1 MKHKPRNRI
10 KPGDAGRCG
19 FTLIELLLV
28 IAIVTVLSTMALG
41 VLRSATTDAKISATQ
56 ARLTQIN
63 AIMEVVMEDY
73 SVRRMPVDLNAALS
87 PPVTRRMLRE
97 ARYQILS
104 ELLDVELPRPLFD
117 NALESY
123 IPISNRRISP
133 HFIGPGYIEEFDGR
147 PNGFGTAT
155 NTFDTIGNY
164 RAGSFLA
171 STNAPYSALMQRWQ
185 LLAQQNPNDL
195 NLPGEY
201 LYQFLYA
208 YDFDG
213 APAVEAL
220 GAQAIADTD
229 GDQLMEVVDAFGEPL
244 LFEIQQRAPE
254 NQNTDGDTQGMDV
267 EDPDDDYPDPSN
279 PTYLP
284 SPDSIDPDDDG
295 DGIPD
300 ARDENGT
307 YDPLLRDGVQ
317 VINNI
322 RIIVFSSR
330 DTQDFN

>member
-1 MKHKPRNRI
+1 MKHKPKKRI
-10 KPGDAGRCG
+10 IPGDLSRCG
-19 FTLIELLLV
+19 FTLVELLLV

-41 VLRSATTDAKISATQ
+41 VMRQAQTDAKISATE

-73 SVRRMPVDLNAALS
+73 SVRRMPIDLSAALS
-87 PPVTRRMLRE
+87 PPVTRQMLRE
-97 ARYQILS
+97 ARYQVLS
-104 ELLDVELPRPLFD
+104 ELIDVELPRPLY
-117 NALESY
+117 NPNTESY
-123 IPISNRRISP
+123 VPNSNRVVSP
-133 HFIGPGYIEEFDGR
+133 FFAGPGYVGSGNPTIDSD
-147 PNGFGTAT
+147 PIGF
-155 NTFDTIGNY
+155 Y
-164 RAGSFLA
+164 RDDSFLGN
-171 STNAPYSALMQRWQ
+171 SNAPYSAIMQRWQ

-244 LFEIQQRAPE
+244 LYEIQQRAPE
-254 NQNTDGDTQGMDV
+254 NQDTDQDGDDDV
-267 EDPDDDYPDPSN
+267 TDPNDDGDAVPDLEDS
-279 PTYLP
+279 
-284 SPDSIDPDDDG
+284 DDDG

-317 VINNI
+317 VTNNI

>member
-1 MKHKPRNRI
+1 MKHKPKKRI
-10 KPGDAGRCG
+10 IPSDAGRCG
-19 FTLIELLLV
+19 FTLVELLLV

-41 VLRSATTDAKISATQ
+41 VMRQAQTDAKISATE
-56 ARLTQIN
+56 ARLTQVN

-73 SVRRMPVDLNAALS
+73 SVRRMPVDLNASLS

-97 ARYQILS
+97 ARYQVLS
-104 ELLDVELPRPLFD
+104 ELLDSELPRPLYDPSLGLYVPNSNRVVSPFFSGPGYVGAG
-117 NALESY
+117 N
-123 IPISNRRISP
+123 PISNSDP
-133 HFIGPGYIEEFDGR
+133 IGF
-147 PNGFGTAT
+147 
-155 NTFDTIGNY
+155 Y
-164 RAGSFLA
+164 RDDSFLGN
-171 STNAPYSALMQRWQ
+171 SNAPYSAIMQRWQ

-201 LYQFLYA
+201 LYQFLYS

-213 APAVEAL
+213 APAVEVL

-244 LFEIQQRAPE
+244 LYEIQQRAPE
-254 NQNTDGDTQGMDV
+254 DQDTDQDGDDDVTDSNDDGDTVPDL
-267 EDPDDDYPDPSN
+267 EDS
-279 PTYLP
+279 
-284 SPDSIDPDDDG
+284 DDDG

-307 YDPLLRDGVQ
+307 FDSLLRDGVQ

>member
-1 MKHKPRNRI
+1 MKHKPKKRI
-10 KPGDAGRCG
+10 IPSDAGRCG
-19 FTLIELLLV
+19 FTLVELLLV

-41 VLRSATTDAKISATQ
+41 VMRQATTDAKISATE
-56 ARLTQIN
+56 ARLTQVN

-73 SVRRMPVDLNAALS
+73 SVRRMPVDLSEEVAKLGLN
-87 PPVTRRMLRE
+87 VTRRNLRE
-97 ARYQILS
+97 KRYEVLS
-104 ELLDVELPRPLFD
+104 ELIDVELPRPLYD
-117 NALESY
+117 PSLGLYVPN
-123 IPISNRRISP
+123 SNRVVSP
-133 HFIGPGYIEEFDGR
+133 FFSGPGYVGSGNPTIDSD
-147 PNGFGTAT
+147 PIGF
-155 NTFDTIGNY
+155 Y
-164 RAGSFLA
+164 RDDSFLGN
-171 STNAPYSALMQRWQ
+171 SNAPYSAIMQRWQ

-201 LYQFLYA
+201 LYQFLYS

-244 LFEIQQRAPE
+244 LYEIQQRAPE
-254 NQNTDGDTQGMDV
+254 NQDTDQDGNEDVTDSNDDGDAVSDL
-267 EDPDDDYPDPSN
+267 EDS
-279 PTYLP
+279 
-284 SPDSIDPDDDG
+284 DDDG

-307 YDPLLRDGVQ
+307 YDSLLRDGVQ

>member
-1 MKHKPRNRI
+1 MKHKPKKRI
-10 KPGDAGRCG
+10 IPSDVGRCG
-19 FTLIELLLV
+19 FTLVELLLV

-41 VLRSATTDAKISATQ
+41 VMRQAQTDAKISATE
-56 ARLTQIN
+56 ARITQIN

-73 SVRRMPVDLNAALS
+73 SVRRMPIDLNASLS

-97 ARYQILS
+97 ARYQVLS
-104 ELLDVELPRPLFD
+104 ELLDSELPRPLYD
-117 NALESY
+117 PSSGSY
-123 IPISNRRISP
+123 VPNSNRVVSP
-133 HFIGPGYIEEFDGR
+133 FFSGPGYVGSGNPTVDSDPI
-147 PNGFGTAT
+147 GF
-155 NTFDTIGNY
+155 Y
-164 RAGSFLA
+164 RADSFLGN
-171 STNAPYSALMQRWQ
+171 SNAPYSAIMQRWQ

-201 LYQFLYA
+201 LYQFLYS

-229 GDQLMEVVDAFGEPL
+229 GDQLMEVVDAFGKPL
-244 LFEIQQRAPE
+244 LYEIQQRAAE
-254 NQNTDGDTQGMDV
+254 NQDTDQDGDDDV
-267 EDPDDDYPDPSN
+267 IDSNDDGDAVPDLEDS
-279 PTYLP
+279 
-284 SPDSIDPDDDG
+284 DDDG

-300 ARDENGT
+300 VRDENGT
-307 YDPLLRDGVQ
+307 YDSLLRDGVQ

>member
-1 MKHKPRNRI
+1 
-10 KPGDAGRCG
+10 
-19 FTLIELLLV
+19 LIELLLV

-73 SVRRMPVDLNAALS
+73 SVRRMPVDLNVTPVPLDANGDPVM
-87 PPVTRRMLRE
+87 PPRAWLRQL
-97 ARYQILS
+97 RYQILS
-104 ELLDVELPRPLFD
+104 ELIDVELPRPYYFQ
-117 NALESY
+117 NEGHY
-123 IPISNRRISP
+123 IPNSNRETGL
-133 HFIGPGYIEEFDGR
+133 FFDGPGYVGNDPSPPGSS
-147 PNGFGTAT
+147 NGQYTA
-155 NTFDTIGNY
+155 IGNY
-164 RAGSFLA
+164 RDPSILDSAG
-171 STNAPYSALMQRWQ
+171 APQSAIMQRWKI
-185 LLAQQNPNDL
+185 LSQQYPDDF

-201 LYQFLYA
+201 LYQFLYS

-220 GAQAIADTD
+220 GSQAIADTD

-244 LFEIQQRAPE
+244 LYEIQQRAPE
-254 NQNTDGDTQGMDV
+254 TQDTDQDLDNDV
-267 EDPDDDYPDPSN
+267 TDPNDDDDAFPD
-279 PTYLP
+279 LE
-284 SPDSIDPDDDG
+284 DSDDDG

-307 YDPLLRDGVQ
+307 YDSIFYAGKLQ
-317 VINNI
+317 VTNNI

-330 DTQDFN
+330 DTQDFNN

>member
-1 MKHKPRNRI
+1 MKLKPEKRI
-10 KPGDAGRCG
+10 IPSDVGRCG
-19 FTLIELLLV
+19 FTLVELLLV

-41 VLRSATTDAKISATQ
+41 VMRQAQTDAKISATE
-56 ARLTQIN
+56 ARLTQVN

-73 SVRRMPVDLNAALS
+73 SVRRMPIDLNASLN

-97 ARYQILS
+97 ARYQVLS
-104 ELLDVELPRPLFD
+104 ELLDSELPRPLY
-117 NALESY
+117 NPSSESY
-123 IPISNRRISP
+123 VPNSNRVIGPFFS
-133 HFIGPGYIEEFDGR
+133 GPGYVGAGNPIVNSD
-147 PNGFGTAT
+147 PIGF
-155 NTFDTIGNY
+155 Y
-164 RAGSFLA
+164 RDDSFLGN
-171 STNAPYSALMQRWQ
+171 SNAPYSAIMQRWQ

-201 LYQFLYA
+201 LYQFLYS

-244 LFEIQQRAPE
+244 LYEIQQRAPE
-254 NQNTDGDTQGMDV
+254 DQDTDQDGDDDV
-267 EDPDDDYPDPSN
+267 TDSNDDGDAVPDLEDS
-279 PTYLP
+279 
-284 SPDSIDPDDDG
+284 DDDG

-307 YDPLLRDGVQ
+307 FDSLLRDGVQ

>member
-10 KPGDAGRCG
+10 KPGGAGRCG

-73 SVRRMPVDLNAALS
+73 SVRRMPVDLNAVLS

-97 ARYQILS
+97 ARYQVLS
-104 ELLDVELPRPLFD
+104 ELIDVELPRPYYFQ
-117 NALESY
+117 NEERY
-123 IPISNRRISP
+123 IPNSNRGTGL
-133 HFIGPGYIEEFDGR
+133 FFDGPGYVGDDPSPPGSSDGQY
-147 PNGFGTAT
+147 TA
-155 NTFDTIGNY
+155 IGNY
-164 RAGSFLA
+164 RDPSLLDSAG
-171 STNAPYSALMQRWQ
+171 APQSAIMRRWQ
-185 LLAQQNPNDL
+185 LLSQQYPDDF

-201 LYQFLYA
+201 LYQFLYS

-254 NQNTDGDTQGMDV
+254 DQDTDNDGDDDV
-267 EDPDDDYPDPSN
+267 TDLND
-279 PTYLP
+279 
-284 SPDSIDPDDDG
+284 DDDG
-295 DGIPD
+295 VPDLEDLDDDSDGIPD
-300 ARDENGT
+300 FRDENGT
-307 YDPLLRDGVQ
+307 YDSIFYAGDLQ
-317 VINNI
+317 VTNNI

-330 DTQDFN
+330 DTQDFNN

>member
-1 MKHKPRNRI
+1 MKHKPRKRI
-10 KPGDAGRCG
+10 IPRDVGRCG

-41 VLRSATTDAKISATQ
+41 VMRQAQTDAKISATE
-56 ARLTQIN
+56 ARLTQVN

-73 SVRRMPVDLNAALS
+73 SVRRMPVDLNAVLT
-87 PPVTRRMLRE
+87 PPVTRQMLRE
-97 ARYQILS
+97 ARYQVLS
-104 ELLDVELPRPLFD
+104 ELIDVELPRPLY
-117 NALESY
+117 NPNTESY
-123 IPISNRRISP
+123 VPNSNRVVSP
-133 HFIGPGYIEEFDGR
+133 FLPGPGYVGSGNPTIDSD
-147 PNGFGTAT
+147 PIGF
-155 NTFDTIGNY
+155 Y
-164 RAGSFLA
+164 RDDSFLGN
-171 STNAPYSALMQRWQ
+171 SNAPYSAIMQRWQ
-185 LLAQQNPNDL
+185 LLAQQYPNDL

-201 LYQFLYA
+201 LYQFLYS

-244 LFEIQQRAPE
+244 LYEIQQRAPE
-254 NQNTDGDTQGMDV
+254 TQDTDQDGDNDV
-267 EDPDDDYPDPSN
+267 TDPNDDGDAVPDLEDS
-279 PTYLP
+279 
-284 SPDSIDPDDDG
+284 DDDG

>member
-1 MKHKPRNRI
+1 
-10 KPGDAGRCG
+10 
-19 FTLIELLLV
+19 
-28 IAIVTVLSTMALG
+28 
-41 VLRSATTDAKISATQ
+41 
-56 ARLTQIN
+56 
-63 AIMEVVMEDY
+63 
-73 SVRRMPVDLNAALS
+73 
-87 PPVTRRMLRE
+87 
-97 ARYQILS
+97 
-104 ELLDVELPRPLFD
+104 
-117 NALESY
+117 
-123 IPISNRRISP
+123 
-133 HFIGPGYIEEFDGR
+133 
-147 PNGFGTAT
+147 
-155 NTFDTIGNY
+155 
-164 RAGSFLA
+164 
-171 STNAPYSALMQRWQ
+171 MQRWQ

-201 LYQFLYA
+201 LYQFLYS

-244 LFEIQQRAPE
+244 IYEIQQRAPE
-254 NQNTDGDTQGMDV
+254 TQDTDQDGDNDV
-267 EDPDDDYPDPSN
+267 TDPNDDGDAVPDLEDS
-279 PTYLP
+279 
-284 SPDSIDPDDDG
+284 DDDG

>member
-1 MKHKPRNRI
+1 MKHKPRKRI
-10 KPGDAGRCG
+10 IPRDVGRCG

-41 VLRSATTDAKISATQ
+41 VMRQAQTDAKISATE
-56 ARLTQIN
+56 ARLTQVN

-73 SVRRMPVDLNAALS
+73 SVRRMPIDLSGLPPALDQQGAPL
-87 PPVTRRMLRE
+87 PPRTSLRQL
-97 ARYQILS
+97 RYQILS

-117 NALESY
+117 NGQGNY
-123 IPISNRRISP
+123 IPISNRGISP
-133 HFIGPGYIEEFDGR
+133 FFDGPGYVGMGVSSGAWD
-147 PNGFGTAT
+147 P
-155 NTFDTIGNY
+155 IGNY
-164 RAGSFLA
+164 RADSVLGDA
-171 STNAPYSALMQRWQ
+171 NAPKSALMRRWE
-185 LLAQQNPNDL
+185 LLAQQYPNDL

-201 LYQFLYA
+201 LYQFLYS

-244 LFEIQQRAPE
+244 LYEIQQRAPE
-254 NQNTDGDTQGMDV
+254 TQDTDQDGDNDV
-267 EDPDDDYPDPSN
+267 TDPNDDGDAVPDLEDS
-279 PTYLP
+279 
-284 SPDSIDPDDDG
+284 DDDG

-300 ARDENGT
+300 VRDENGT

>member
-1 MKHKPRNRI
+1 MKYKPEKRI
-10 KPGDAGRCG
+10 IPSDVGRCG
-19 FTLIELLLV
+19 FTLVELLLV

-41 VLRSATTDAKISATQ
+41 VMRQAQTDAKISATE
-56 ARLTQIN
+56 ARLAQVN

-73 SVRRMPVDLNAALS
+73 SVRRMPIDLNASLS

-97 ARYQILS
+97 ARYQVLS
-104 ELLDVELPRPLFD
+104 ELLDSELPRPLYD
-117 NALESY
+117 PSSGSY
-123 IPISNRRISP
+123 VPNSNRVVSP
-133 HFIGPGYIEEFDGR
+133 FFSGPGYVGSGNPTVDSDPI
-147 PNGFGTAT
+147 GF
-155 NTFDTIGNY
+155 Y
-164 RAGSFLA
+164 RADSFLGN
-171 STNAPYSALMQRWQ
+171 SNAPYSAIMQRWQ

-201 LYQFLYA
+201 LYQFLYS

-229 GDQLMEVVDAFGEPL
+229 GDQLMEVVDAFGKPL
-244 LFEIQQRAPE
+244 LYEIQQRAAE
-254 NQNTDGDTQGMDV
+254 NQDTDQDGDDDV
-267 EDPDDDYPDPSN
+267 IDSNDDGDAVPDLEDS
-279 PTYLP
+279 
-284 SPDSIDPDDDG
+284 DDDG

-300 ARDENGT
+300 VRDENGT
-307 YDPLLRDGVQ
+307 YDSLLRDGVQ

>member
-10 KPGDAGRCG
+10 KPGGAGRCG

-73 SVRRMPVDLNAALS
+73 SVRRMPVDLNLF
-87 PPVTRRMLRE
+87 PPGLDESGDPIPPRTWLRQL
-97 ARYQILS
+97 RYQILS

-117 NALESY
+117 NAQGNY
-123 IPISNRRISP
+123 IPNSNRGLSL
-133 HFIGPGYIEEFDGR
+133 FFDGPGYVGLGGSSGAWDPI
-147 PNGFGTAT
+147 GT
-155 NTFDTIGNY
+155 Y
-164 RAGSFLA
+164 RADSVLGDA
-171 STNAPYSALMQRWQ
+171 NAPRSAIMRRWE
-185 LLAQQNPNDL
+185 LLAQQYPNDL
-195 NLPGEY
+195 DLPGEY
-201 LYQFLYA
+201 LYQFLYS

-244 LFEIQQRAPE
+244 LYEIQQRAPE
-254 NQNTDGDTQGMDV
+254 TQDTDQDLDNDV
-267 EDPDDDYPDPSN
+267 TDPNDDDDAFPD
-279 PTYLP
+279 LE
-284 SPDSIDPDDDG
+284 DSDDDG

-307 YDPLLRDGVQ
+307 YDSIFYAGKLQ
-317 VINNI
+317 VTNNI
-322 RIIVFSSR
+322 RIVIFSSR
-330 DTQDFN
+330 DTQDFNN